1 MYAIVENNRVV
12 NTAQTMQQMF
22 INNCFPP
29 SGTQEL
35 MLEHN
40 VYEVIYP
47 NYNPSTHQLVAATPQ
62 ITGTRVMIHQVVP
75 IPPQPEPQAEP
86 QAELQPEPETI
97 EPTTV
102 GADTTT

>member
-1 MYAIVENNRVV
+1 MYAIVENGRVV

-29 SGTQEL
+29 SGTQEW

-47 NYNPSTHQLVAATPQ
+47 NYNPSTHQLAAATPQ

-75 IPPQPEPQAEP
+75 IPPQPEPEP
-86 QAELQPEPETI
+86 QAEAQPEPAI
-97 EPTTV
+97 EPTPV

>member
-1 MYAIVENNRVV
+1 MYAIVENGRVV

-29 SGTQEL
+29 SGTQEW

-47 NYNPSTHQLVAATPQ
+47 NYNPSTHQLAAATPQ

-75 IPPQPEPQAEP
+75 IPPQPEAEPQAEP
-86 QAELQPEPETI
+86 QAEPAI
-97 EPTTV
+97 EPTPV

>member
-1 MYAIVENNRVV
+1 MYAIVENGRVV

-29 SGTQEL
+29 SGTQEW

-47 NYNPSTHQLVAATPQ
+47 NYNPSTHQLAAATPQ

-75 IPPQPEPQAEP
+75 IPPQPEPEP
-86 QAELQPEPETI
+86 QAEAQAEPAI
-97 EPTTV
+97 EPTPV

>member
-1 MYAIVENNRVV
+1 MYAIVENGRVV

-29 SGTQEL
+29 SGTQEW

-47 NYNPSTHQLVAATPQ
+47 NYNPSTHQLAAATPQ

-75 IPPQPEPQAEP
+75 IPTQPEPEPQAE
-86 QAELQPEPETI
+86 AQPEPAI
-97 EPTTV
+97 EPTPV

>member
-1 MYAIVENNRVV
+1 
-12 NTAQTMQQMF
+12 MF

-29 SGTQEL
+29 SGTQEW

-75 IPPQPEPQAEP
+75 IPPQPEPAPQPESEP
-86 QAELQPEPETI
+86 QTIETI
-97 EPTTV
+97 EPTYT
-102 GADTTT
+102 GADTVQ

>member
-1 MYAIVENNRVV
+1 MYAIVENGRVV

-29 SGTQEL
+29 SGTQEW

-47 NYNPSTHQLVAATPQ
+47 NYNPSTHQLAAATPQ

-75 IPPQPEPQAEP
+75 IPTQPEPEPQAEP
-86 QAELQPEPETI
+86 QTPETI
-97 EPTTV
+97 EPTPV